1 MSSISP
7 QGPYASSQGQDTA
20 NAYKYEDPTAYQL
33 QSAFPNQ
40 FEVALPVSRPD
51 AEPVGQG
58 QGQELQRSGT
68 KSSEP
73 KVRLRKACD
82 SCSVR
87 KVKCDESGPPC
98 KSCAALDIPCT
109 FERPSRRRGPP
120 NRHAEAIK
128 RQKLEGGGYEGSRGS
143 PTHDAAYSLAALSAP
158 APLSAE
164 SICDLPTLQS
174 LLDDYFIYIHP
185 LIPLPHE
192 PTFRR
197 SFEAR
202 EDRTNHTFLALI
214 AAMVECLVA
223 SFPRRPRQL
232 FSSEAARSQFPNAG
246 SLIDRCHQVF
256 IEARGIGYIDRP
268 LGLYDAIASYL
279 TGLAAGYIL
288 DLPRLRLYLGEC
300 TLITREL
307 GFHRPEIYRPASAT
321 PGGSYQSADVQR
333 PQITDPVYQE
343 SGRRLFWLL
352 FVGAM
357 SARQLDEAEGDLLIP
372 PVSHAEMLPPLPL
385 EVDDEY
391 ITESQIFPQPR
402 GVVSEMVGFNL
413 NIKVFRAFH
422 FLAAL
427 EMAFGANTVYDWDR
441 QRQIIRRALQTVKDA
456 TRDAPKELQLNPSNG
471 FGEWPPTQS
480 DISAYSQLFNDREGI
495 EADPGFDS
503 ASIRGSF
510 SVPQIHS
517 KRTIQFEIQKANI
530 YATQLSSRSYLV
542 ERFWNLYEIV
552 ERDKLALASDKAMAS
567 ASPTQGI
574 VTTGMEHGYRQ
585 TAGRTPSD
593 SLMDAGEQMMAVER
607 EDIVRDMA
615 LLLKSINQVNMEP
628 NGMSFCNKIRTV
640 ASTLLE
646 TKRARMSVMPTL
658 DSESVNAYLRD
669 FLDILSKLERLGP
682 GRYRG
687 VADGNTGGLLRTP
700 EEIEEEELVYWASL
714 KQHQERFVRTNGF
727 W

>member
-1 MSSISP
+1 MASIS
-7 QGPYASSQGQDTA
+7 QSNSYQSSQPQQDA
-20 NAYKYEDPTAYQL
+20 SNAYKYEDPTAYQIP
-33 QSAFPNQ
+33 SGYPTNQ
-40 FEVALPVSRPD
+40 FEVPLPISRQDSESQPR
-51 AEPVGQG
+51 ETSKSQG
-58 QGQELQRSGT
+58 QG
-68 KSSEP
+68 SSEP

-128 RQKLEGGGYEGSRGS
+128 RQKLDGNSFDAARSS
-143 PTHDAAYSLAALSAP
+143 PTHDAAYSLAALSSP
-158 APLSAE
+158 THLSAE
-164 SICDLPTLQS
+164 SICDLHTVKV
-174 LLDDYFIYIHP
+174 LLDDYFTYIHP

-202 EDRTNHTFLALI
+202 EDRTNHNFLALI

-232 FSSEAARSQFPNAG
+232 FTSDPGKAQFPNAG
-246 SLIDRCHQVF
+246 ALIDRCHQVF
-256 IEARGIGYIDRP
+256 VEARGLGYMDRQMN
-268 LGLYDAIASYL
+268 LYDGISSYL
-279 TGLAAGYIL
+279 TGLAAGYTL
-288 DLPRLRLYLGEC
+288 DIPRMRLYLGEC
-300 TLITREL
+300 TIIMREL
-307 GFHRPEIYRPASAT
+307 QFHRPEIHRPAQTPAT
-321 PGGSYQSADVQR
+321 PYGPAEMPRYPLIDH
-333 PQITDPVYQE
+333 IYQE

-357 SARQLDEAEGDLLIP
+357 SARQLDEAEGDLLMP
-372 PVSHAEMLPPLPL
+372 PVSHAEMLPPLPV

-391 ITESQIFPQPR
+391 ITEAQIFPQPR

-413 NIKVFRAFH
+413 NVKVFRAFH

-427 EMAFGANTVYDWDR
+427 EMAFGANNVYDWDR

-456 TRDAPKELQLNPSNG
+456 TRDAPKELQLNPANG
-471 FGEWPPTQS
+471 FGEWPPSQS
-480 DISAYSQLFNDREGI
+480 DISAYSHLFNDREG
-495 EADPGFDS
+495 ADGEPLPAPTS
-503 ASIRGSF
+503 ARGSF
-510 SVPQIHS
+510 AIPS
-517 KRTIQFEIQKANI
+517 KRAIQFEIQKANI

-552 ERDKLALASDKAMAS
+552 DRDKLTFPSDKS
-567 ASPTQGI
+567 VTSSSPTAGI
-574 VTTGMEHGYRQ
+574 VTTGLEHTYRQ
-585 TAGRTPSD
+585 HMAGRTPSD
-593 SLMDAGEQMMAVER
+593 TLMDAGEQMMAVER

-628 NGMSFCNKIRTV
+628 NGMSFCNKIRTI

-658 DSESVNAYLRD
+658 DSEGVNAYLHV
-669 FLDILSKLERLGP
+669 FLDILAKLERLGP
-682 GRYRG
+682 GRFRG
-687 VADGNTGGLLRTP
+687 VADNNTGGLLQSP
-700 EEIEEEELVYWASL
+700 EEIEEEELVHWASL
-714 KQHQERFVRTNGF
+714 KEHQERFVRSNGF

>member
-1 MSSISP
+1 MASISP
-7 QGPYASSQGQDTA
+7 SSSYPSVQPQQDT
-20 NAYKYEDPTAYQL
+20 NSAYKYEDPTAYQIP
-33 QSAFPNQ
+33 SGYPANQ
-40 FEVALPVSRPD
+40 FEVPLPVPRAE
-51 AEPVGQG
+51 AEPQPKEPSRAQG
-58 QGQELQRSGT
+58 T
-68 KSSEP
+68 PSSEP

-98 KSCAALDIPCT
+98 KSCAALEIPCT
-109 FERPSRRRGPP
+109 FDRPSRRRGPP

-128 RQKLEGGGYEGSRGS
+128 RQKLEGGSFDAARSS
-143 PTHDAAYSLAALSAP
+143 PTHDAAYSLASLSTP
-158 APLSAE
+158 ILLSAE
-164 SICDLPTLQS
+164 SICDLHTVKI
-174 LLDDYFIYIHP
+174 LLDDYFTYIHP

-202 EDRTNHTFLALI
+202 EDRTNHNFLALL

-232 FSSEAARSQFPNAG
+232 FATEPGKSQFPNAG
-246 SLIDRCHQVF
+246 ALIDRCHQVF
-256 IEARGIGYIDRP
+256 VEARGLGYMDRP
-268 LGLYDAIASYL
+268 MNLYDGIASYL
-279 TGLAAGYIL
+279 TGLAAGYTL
-288 DLPRLRLYLGEC
+288 DIPRMRLYLGEC
-300 TLITREL
+300 TIIMREL
-307 GFHRPEIYRPASAT
+307 QFHRPEIQRPSQTPAT
-321 PGGSYQSADVQR
+321 PYGPGDMPRYPLVDH
-333 PQITDPVYQE
+333 IYQE

-357 SARQLDEAEGDLLIP
+357 SARQLDEAEGDLLMP
-372 PVSHAEMLPPLPL
+372 PVSHAEMLPPLPV
-385 EVDDEY
+385 EVDDEF

-413 NIKVFRAFH
+413 NVKVFRAFH

-427 EMAFGANTVYDWDR
+427 EMAFGANNVYDWDR
-441 QRQIIRRALQTVKDA
+441 QRQIIRRALQTVKEA
-456 TRDAPKELQLNPSNG
+456 TRDAPKELQLNPANG
-471 FGEWPPTQS
+471 FGEWPPTQA
-480 DISAYSQLFNDREGI
+480 DISAYSHLFNDRDG
-495 EADPGFDS
+495 ADSEPLQTPGS
-503 ASIRGSF
+503 TRGSF
-510 SVPQIHS
+510 SLPS
-517 KRTIQFEIQKANI
+517 KRAIQFEIQKANI

-552 ERDKLALASDKAMAS
+552 DRDKLTFPSDKS
-567 ASPTQGI
+567 VTSSSPTTGI
-574 VTTGMEHGYRQ
+574 VTTGMEHSYRQ
-585 TAGRTPSD
+585 MAGRTPSD
-593 SLMDAGEQMMAVER
+593 SVMDAGEQMMAVER

-628 NGMSFCNKIRTV
+628 NGMSFCNKIRTI

-658 DSESVNAYLRD
+658 DSEGVNAYLHV

-682 GRYRG
+682 GRFRG
-687 VADGNTGGLLRTP
+687 VADNNTGSLLQTP

-714 KQHQERFVRTNGF
+714 KEHQERFVRSNGF

>member
-7 QGPYASSQGQDTA
+7 TGAYAPSQGQDA
-20 NAYKYEDPTAYQL
+20 SNAYKYEDPTAYQL

-40 FEVALPVSRPD
+40 FEVALPVPR
-51 AEPVGQG
+51 AEHEQVGQ
-58 QGQELQRSGT
+58 EPPRSAA

-109 FERPSRRRGPP
+109 FDRPSRRRGPP

-128 RQKLEGGGYEGSRGS
+128 RQKLEGGNYEASRGS

-158 APLSAE
+158 SLLAAE
-164 SICDLPTLQS
+164 SICDLPTLKV
-174 LLDDYFIYIHP
+174 LLDDYFLYIHP

-232 FSSEAARSQFPNAG
+232 FTSDAARVQFPNAG
-246 SLIDRCHQVF
+246 VLIDRCHQVF
-256 IEARGIGYIDRP
+256 VEARGLGYMDRP
-268 LGLYDAIASYL
+268 LGLYDAISSYL
-279 TGLAAGYIL
+279 TALAAAYTL

-307 GFHRPEIYRPASAT
+307 GFHRPEFYRPPPT
-321 PGGSYQSADVQR
+321 PGGSYPHAEAQR
-333 PQITDPVYQE
+333 PQIVDYVYQE

-357 SARQLDEAEGDLLIP
+357 SARQLDEAEGDLLMP
-372 PVSHAEMLPPLPL
+372 PVSHAEMLPPLPV

-391 ITESQIFPQPR
+391 ITEAQIFPQPR

-413 NIKVFRAFH
+413 NVKVFRAFH

-441 QRQIIRRALQTVKDA
+441 QRQIIRRALQTVKEA

-471 FGEWPPTQS
+471 FGEWPPTQA

-495 EADPGFDS
+495 ETDPS
-503 ASIRGSF
+503 LETASTRGSF
-510 SVPQIHS
+510 SLPPT
-517 KRTIQFEIQKANI
+517 KRVIQFEIQKANI

-542 ERFWNLYEIV
+542 ERFWNLYEII
-552 ERDKLALASDKAMAS
+552 ERDKISFPTDKSIASS
-567 ASPTQGI
+567 SPTAGI
-574 VTTGMEHGYRQ
+574 VMTGMEHGYRQ
-585 TAGRTPSD
+585 VAGRTPSD

-628 NGMSFCNKIRTV
+628 NGMSICNKIRTV

-646 TKRARMSVMPTL
+646 TKRARMSSMPTL
-658 DSESVNAYLRD
+658 DSESVNSYLHD
-669 FLDILSKLERLGP
+669 FLEILSKLERLGP
-682 GRYRG
+682 SRFRG
-687 VADGNTGGLLRTP
+687 VADNNSGGLLRTP
-700 EEIEEEELVYWASL
+700 EEIEEEELVHWASL
-714 KQHQERFVRTNGF
+714 KERQEQFVRASGVSS

>member
-1 MSSISP
+1 MASLSQ
-7 QGPYASSQGQDTA
+7 QGSYSSSQPQDA
-20 NAYKYEDPTAYQL
+20 SNAYKYEDPTAYQIP
-33 QSAFPNQ
+33 SGYPTNQ
-40 FEVALPVSRPD
+40 FEVPLPVAR
-51 AEPVGQG
+51 AEPESQAREPPKP
-58 QGQELQRSGT
+58 QSSA
-68 KSSEP
+68 SSEP

-87 KVKCDESGPPC
+87 KVKCDETGPPC

-109 FERPSRRRGPP
+109 FDRPSRRRGPP

-128 RQKLEGGGYEGSRGS
+128 RQKLEGGNFDGSRSS
-143 PTHDAAYSLAALSAP
+143 PTHDAAYSLAALAAP
-158 APLSAE
+158 TPLSAE
-164 SICDLPTLQS
+164 SICDLPALKI
-174 LLDDYFIYIHP
+174 LLDDYFTYIHP

-202 EDRTNHTFLALI
+202 EDRTNHNFLALI

-232 FSSEAARSQFPNAG
+232 FTTEPGKSQFPNAG
-246 SLIDRCHQVF
+246 ALIDRCHQVF
-256 IEARGIGYIDRP
+256 VEARGLGYMDRP
-268 LGLYDAIASYL
+268 MNLYDGIASYL
-279 TGLAAGYIL
+279 TGLAAGYVL
-288 DLPRLRLYLGEC
+288 DIPRMRLYLGEC
-300 TLITREL
+300 TIIMREL
-307 GFHRPEIYRPASAT
+307 QFHRPEIHRPGAPPAA
-321 PGGSYQSADVQR
+321 PYGPADVPR
-333 PQITDPVYQE
+333 PPIVDYIYQE

-357 SARQLDEAEGDLLIP
+357 SARQLDEAEGDLLMP
-372 PVSHAEMLPPLPL
+372 PVSHAEMLPPLPV

-391 ITESQIFPQPR
+391 ITETQIFPQPR

-413 NIKVFRAFH
+413 NVKVFRAFH

-427 EMAFGANTVYDWDR
+427 EMAFGANNVYDWDR
-441 QRQIIRRALQTVKDA
+441 QRQIIRRALQNVKDA
-456 TRDAPKELQLNPSNG
+456 TRDAPKELQLNPANG
-471 FGEWPPTQS
+471 FGEWPPTQA
-480 DISAYSQLFNDREGI
+480 DISAYSHLFNDREGS
-495 EADPGFDS
+495 EGDLHATPGS
-503 ASIRGSF
+503 VRGSF
-510 SVPQIHS
+510 SVPS
-517 KRTIQFEIQKANI
+517 KRAIQFEIQKANI

-552 ERDKLALASDKAMAS
+552 DRDKLTFPSDKS
-567 ASPTQGI
+567 VTSSSPTAGI

-585 TAGRTPSD
+585 IVGRTPSD
-593 SLMDAGEQMMAVER
+593 SMMDTGEQMMAVER

-658 DSESVNAYLRD
+658 DSESVNAYLHV

-682 GRYRG
+682 GRFRG
-687 VADGNTGGLLRTP
+687 VADGNTGGLLRTA
-700 EEIEEEELVYWASL
+700 EEIEDEELIHWASL
-714 KQHQERFVRTNGF
+714 KEHQERFVRTSGF

>member
-7 QGPYASSQGQDTA
+7 TVPYASSQPQDSGS
-20 NAYKYEDPTAYQL
+20 AYKYEDPTAYQI

-40 FEVALPVSRPD
+40 FELPVSAPRPD
-51 AEPVGQG
+51 LEPA
-58 QGQELQRSGT
+58 QEQQPKAKAG
-68 KSSEP
+68 SSEP
-73 KVRLRKACD
+73 KIRLRKACD

-87 KVKCDESGPPC
+87 KVKCDEAGPPC

-109 FERPSRRRGPP
+109 FDRPSRRRGPP

-128 RQKLEGGGYEGSRGS
+128 RQKLEGGGYEVSRGS

-158 APLSAE
+158 VLLSAE
-164 SICDLPTLQS
+164 SICDLPTLKI
-174 LLDDYFIYIHP
+174 LLDDYFTYIHP

-202 EDRTNHTFLALI
+202 EDRTDRTFLALI
-214 AAMVECLVA
+214 ASMVECLVA

-232 FSSEAARSQFPNAG
+232 FTTEPARSQFPNAG
-246 SLIDRCHQVF
+246 AVIERCHQVF
-256 IEARGIGYIDRP
+256 IEARGLGYLDRS

-279 TGLAAGYIL
+279 TGLAAAYVL
-288 DLPRLRLYLGEC
+288 NTSRLRLYLGEC
-300 TLITREL
+300 TMLTREL
-307 GFHRPEIYRPASAT
+307 GFHRPEVSRSASVT
-321 PGGSYQSADVQR
+321 PGGSYPPMVDH
-333 PQITDPVYQE
+333 VYQE

-357 SARQLDEAEGDLLIP
+357 SARQLDEAEGDMLMP
-372 PVSHAEMLPPLPL
+372 PVSHAEMLPPLPV
-385 EVDDEY
+385 EVDDEN
-391 ITESQIFPQPR
+391 ITQDQIFPQPR
-402 GVVSEMVGFNL
+402 GVVSELVGFNL
-413 NIKVFRAFH
+413 NVKVFRAFH

-441 QRQIIRRALQTVKDA
+441 QRQIIRRALQNVKEA
-456 TRDAPKELQLNPSNG
+456 TKNAPKELQLHPSDG

-480 DISAYSQLFNDREGI
+480 DMSAYAQLFNDRDGVQSDPV
-495 EADPGFDS
+495 ADSLGAHGQYP
-503 ASIRGSF
+503 
-510 SVPQIHS
+510 VPHS
-517 KRTIQFEIQKANI
+517 KRTVQFEIQKANI

-542 ERFWNLYEIV
+542 ERFWNLYDIV
-552 ERDKLALASDKAMAS
+552 ERDKANLTSDKVMPS
-567 ASPTQGI
+567 SSPTTGI
-574 VTTGMEHGYRQ
+574 ITTGMEHGYREA
-585 TAGRTPSD
+585 AGRTPSD
-593 SLMDAGEQMMAVER
+593 SLMDAGEQTMAVER

-646 TKRARMSVMPTL
+646 TKRARMSSMPTL
-658 DSESVNAYLRD
+658 DSESVNKYLHT
-669 FLDILSKLERLGP
+669 FLDILAKLERLGP

-687 VADGNTGGLLRTP
+687 VSDGNTGSLLRTP
-700 EEIEEEELVYWASL
+700 EEIEDEELVHWASL
-714 KQHQERFVRTNGF
+714 KEHQERFVRSSGF

>member
-7 QGPYASSQGQDTA
+7 TGSYASSQPQDA
-20 NAYKYEDPTAYQL
+20 GNAYKYEDPTAYQIP
-33 QSAFPNQ
+33 SAYPHQ
-40 FEVALPVSRPD
+40 FEVSLPVP
-51 AEPVGQG
+51 
-58 QGQELQRSGT
+58 RSGPEAHPNDHS
-68 KSSEP
+68 KSQGSGSSEP

-87 KVKCDESGPPC
+87 KVKCDETGPPC

-109 FERPSRRRGPP
+109 FDRPSRRRGPP

-128 RQKLEGGGYEGSRGS
+128 RQKLEGGGFEGSRGS
-143 PTHDAAYSLAALSAP
+143 PTHDAAYSLAALSGP

-164 SICDLPTLQS
+164 SICDLPTLKV

-202 EDRTNHTFLALI
+202 EDRTNHNFLSLV

-232 FSSEAARSQFPNAG
+232 FTSEQARAQFPNAG
-246 SLIDRCHQVF
+246 ALIDRCHQVF
-256 IEARGIGYIDRP
+256 VEARGLGYMDRP
-268 LGLYDAIASYL
+268 MSLYDGIASYL
-279 TGLAAGYIL
+279 TGLAAGYVL
-288 DLPRLRLYLGEC
+288 DIPRMRLYLGEC
-300 TLITREL
+300 TIIMREFN
-307 GFHRPEIYRPASAT
+307 FHRPEIHRPTSAP
-321 PGGSYQSADVQR
+321 PGGLFSPVDTNR
-333 PQITDPVYQE
+333 PPPVDHVYQE

-357 SARQLDEAEGDLLIP
+357 SARQLDEAEGDLLMP

-391 ITESQIFPQPR
+391 ITESQVFPQPR

-413 NIKVFRAFH
+413 NVKVFRAFH

-441 QRQIIRRALQTVKDA
+441 QRQIIRRALQNVKDA
-456 TRDAPKELQLNPSNG
+456 TRDAPKELQLNPANG
-471 FGEWPPTQS
+471 FGEWPPTQA
-480 DISAYSQLFNDREGI
+480 DISAYSHLFHDREGG
-495 EADPGFDS
+495 ETDPS
-503 ASIRGSF
+503 ATPGSARGSL
-510 SVPQIHS
+510 PLPYS
-517 KRTIQFEIQKANI
+517 KRAIQFEIQKANI

-552 ERDKLALASDKAMAS
+552 DRDKLTLPSDKS
-567 ASPTQGI
+567 RTSSSPTAGI
-574 VTTGMEHGYRQ
+574 MTTGMEHSYRQ
-585 TAGRTPSD
+585 VAGRTPSD
-593 SLMDAGEQMMAVER
+593 SMMDAGEQMMAVER

-658 DSESVNAYLRD
+658 DSEGVNKYLD
-669 FLDILSKLERLGP
+669 TFLGILSKLERLGP
-682 GRYRG
+682 ARFRG
-687 VADGNTGGLLRTP
+687 VADAGTGGLLRTA
-700 EEIEEEELVYWASL
+700 EEIEEEELVHWASL
-714 KQHQERFVRTNGF
+714 KEHQERFVRSSGF

>member
-7 QGPYASSQGQDTA
+7 TGAYAPSQGQDPN

-33 QSAFPNQ
+33 QTHFSNQ
-40 FEVALPVSRPD
+40 FEVALPVDRAD
-51 AEPVGQG
+51 HEQL
-58 QGQELQRSGT
+58 GQEPPRSGG

-109 FERPSRRRGPP
+109 FDRPSRRRGPP

-128 RQKLEGGGYEGSRGS
+128 RQKLEGGIYEGSRGS

-158 APLSAE
+158 SLLAAE
-164 SICDLPTLQS
+164 SICDLPTLKV
-174 LLDDYFIYIHP
+174 LIDDYFLYIHP

-232 FSSEAARSQFPNAG
+232 FTAEAARSQFPNAG
-246 SLIDRCHQVF
+246 ALIDRCHQVF
-256 IEARGIGYIDRP
+256 VEARGLGYMDRP
-268 LGLYDAIASYL
+268 MGLYDAIASYL
-279 TGLAAGYIL
+279 TGLAAGYVL

-300 TLITREL
+300 TLVTREL
-307 GFHRPEIYRPASAT
+307 GFHRPEFYRPPAT
-321 PGGSYQSADVQR
+321 PGGSYPPADAQR
-333 PQITDPVYQE
+333 PQIVDYVYQE

-372 PVSHAEMLPPLPL
+372 PVSHAEMLPPLPI

-391 ITESQIFPQPR
+391 ITEAQIFPQPR
-402 GVVSEMVGFNL
+402 GVVSEMIGFNL
-413 NIKVFRAFH
+413 NVKVFRAFH

-441 QRQIIRRALQTVKDA
+441 QRQIIRRALQTVKEA

-471 FGEWPPTQS
+471 FGEWPPTQA
-480 DISAYSQLFNDREGI
+480 DISAYSQLFNDREGV
-495 EADPGFDS
+495 ETDPSLETAS
-503 ASIRGSF
+503 ARGSF
-510 SVPQIHS
+510 SAPPT
-517 KRTIQFEIQKANI
+517 KRVIQFEIQKANI

-552 ERDKLALASDKAMAS
+552 DRDKISFPSDKSIAS
-567 ASPTQGI
+567 SSPTAG
-574 VTTGMEHGYRQ
+574 VVMTGMEHGYRQ
-585 TAGRTPSD
+585 VAGRTPSD

-628 NGMSFCNKIRTV
+628 NGTSFCNKIRTV

-646 TKRARMSVMPTL
+646 TKRARMSSMPTL
-658 DSESVNAYLRD
+658 DSESVNSYLHD
-669 FLDILSKLERLGP
+669 FLEILSKLERLGP
-682 GRYRG
+682 SRYRG
-687 VADGNTGGLLRTP
+687 VADNTTGNLLRTP
-700 EEIEEEELVYWASL
+700 EEIEEEELVHWASL
-714 KQHQERFVRTNGF
+714 KDRQEQFVRASGVSS